1 MKSSP
6 VDLIGLGGSTVQV
19 DDPIGEIPIK
29 ANTVEGFFG
38 ITKRGLICTIQHA
51 LAQHLQRY
59 VNQFDCRYSI
69 RSAFGFNNVDHS
81 LVTLKGIAGKRPIH
95 SHSPRQ
101 ANILRL

>member
-6 VDLIGLGGSTVQV
+6 VGLIGVGGSTVQV

-38 ITKRGLICTIQHA
+38 ITKRGLIGTIQHID
-51 LAQHLQRY
+51 R
-59 VNQFDCRYSI
+59 
-69 RSAFGFNNVDHS
+69 S
-81 LVTLKGIAGKRPIH
+81 LVALKGIAGKRSIH

-101 ANILRL
+101 ANTLRL